1 MFALIMALVATLLY
15 AIGKIV
21 FRKIKNS
28 SFPLSIKII
37 LYIVAIP
44 VFGLF
49 FIIGLSVVFL
59 FSYRPPKTI

>member
-1 MFALIMALVATLLY
+1 MFAIIMALVATLLY

-28 SFPLSIKII
+28 NFPLFIKII
-37 LYIVAIP
+37 LYVVSIP

-49 FIIGLSVVFL
+49 FIIGLTLVFL